1 MKDDDI
7 TREQMTEFCDQAR
20 RAVAAERVVLVASV
34 EGHTNLCASMK
45 EGHGGTTNE
54 EVLSHIVADLSR
66 AIVSIHPTFTVTLS
80 SPESTES
87 LVFNGKNVNMDVT
100 QRVVERVDDEV
111 G

>member
-7 TREQMTEFCDQAR
+7 TREQMTMFCDQAR

-45 EGHGGTTNE
+45 EGHGGTTE
-54 EVLSHIVADLSR
+54 TEVLSHIVADLAR
-66 AIVSIHPTFTVTLS
+66 AIMSIHPTFSVTIS
-80 SPESTES
+80 SPDSTEQ
-87 LVFNGKNVNMDVT
+87 LVFDPNEAGMAVT
-100 QRVVERVDDEV
+100 QRVVEEVDDEV